1 VTRSTRRRLG
11 SPTPLGTPPT
21 PGTPGYRAQHGSHRS
36 RTADRSARDGGTGI
50 PGPTGALTLAAIVA
64 LATAMALAGC
74 TASTSSHST
83 PTTTAAAS
91 DPVALNEIQSTIDA
105 INATARGP
113 VGAQRAVLQSLATPD
128 QRADQRACPTATT
141 TLAFD
146 PAYRGLRQTGSGEY
160 LLPVYITIYTGD
172 RISGSD
178 LATLHLR
185 LMGGAA
191 RTSALCV
198 S

>member
-1 VTRSTRRRLG
+1 
-11 SPTPLGTPPT
+11 
-21 PGTPGYRAQHGSHRS
+21 
-36 RTADRSARDGGTGI
+36 
-50 PGPTGALTLAAIVA
+50 LAAVLAGAVA
-64 LATAMALAGC
+64 VAGC
-74 TASTSSHST
+74 TSSDPQRPSRTTSPS
-83 PTTTAAAS
+83 AA
-91 DPVALNEIQSTIDA
+91 DPVALNEIQATIDA
-105 INATARGP
+105 INATAGGP
-113 VGAQRAVLQSLATPD
+113 VGAQRAVLQSLAAPD
-128 QRADQRACPTATT
+128 QRADQQACPAANT

-146 PAYRGLRQTGSGEY
+146 PAYRGLRQTGDGEY
-160 LLPVYITIYTGD
+160 LLPIYITIYTGD

>member
-1 VTRSTRRRLG
+1 VRPLPGRARPGLVGILAVGGLLMLAACTAGTASH
-11 SPTPLGTPPT
+11 PT
-21 PGTPGYRAQHGSHRS
+21 A
-36 RTADRSARDGGTGI
+36 
-50 PGPTGALTLAAIVA
+50 PTGAGVADSAALAAIQA
-64 LATAMALAGC
+64 
-74 TASTSSHST
+74 
-83 PTTTAAAS
+83 
-91 DPVALNEIQSTIDA
+91 TIDA
-105 INATARGP
+105 INATAGGP
-113 VGAQRAVLQSLATPD
+113 VGAQRAVLQSLAAPD
-128 QRADQRACPTATT
+128 QEADQRACPAANT

-146 PAYRGLRQTGSGEY
+146 PAFRGLRQAGDGEY
-160 LLPVYITIYTGD
+160 LLPIYITIYTGD